1 MIVSDSPL
9 GCSGLLRV
17 SGLPIRYWL
26 AGANPELFEKVTR
39 LERAEDLRRISAIH
53 LAERIG
59 RQLVP
64 NQVVGRRDRAFLLAV
79 RRSLHRGDLI
89 TNVSRE
95 RLLEM
100 NGLSDGDAEVIEDL
114 VATGDGDRAIAKL
127 SSEIETDVANEEAR
141 LLLLPHEIQSESPVA
156 HAILADDQEFEP
168 QLSQKSRR
176 HRNEHEWRCITRA
189 ATGCTPRGWLSHV
202 ALLTVEAVDWP
213 SPLVVTEQL
222 IALWTENI
230 RAVTTPAHL
239 PDDWPAPES
248 RLALNPLRW
257 NVNGSFVCIVADES
271 REHTQLV
278 VKHTALLEAICTAS
292 ADAVLTFEELSQS
305 LGCVSGD
312 EWITLR
318 GFVRHLALL
327 GILQPS
333 APPEIRLERRAS
345 PGYTSNRSARLERDH
360 SGWVDVYRYAEGGI
374 SAKFASDVQ
383 RGVSQ
388 VLRILS
394 LVSDSTPTLLA
405 LALSGTERSWTS
417 IEILRADL
425 DAAEMPKS
433 NREDQKDLDEEVSQE
448 SSSGFDRLVS
458 TIAQQATQCREL
470 IIDSALLDGCGA
482 SNAQFTWPIDCLARV
497 PARGAHFTAVLDQL
511 WPSGMLD
518 ARFVDTLVDL
528 HGAVPHVEAY
538 RQFLQRL
545 EDLTG
550 ILFVELLLP
559 PLRDG
564 AANAV
569 RRPVYTSA
577 WTGDPRAAAY
587 LRAETH
593 PGRYIPLNAIRIRRL
608 AGRLRADVDGRPIWA
623 VYHATRSFSPP
634 WDRLA
639 RVLLA
644 TAPLELPWDFKRV
657 VRALTLMPQRTVVP
671 RISVSGGIVL
681 SPAQWRVSPNELWG
695 RGANTVAKIRA
706 LVRLRNRY
714 SLPRWVYLDR
724 AENQPP
730 IACDLESVYAI
741 RTIERCATD
750 GSLLNVTEMLPAPNQ
765 FHVMDRA
772 HSRADCLANQFHLRF
787 PCDESATAM
796 AARVAPAILSAL
808 GPSDLGTIATRT
820 VAGRFYGAADT
831 SKEGGQYERHR

>member
-1 MIVSDSPL
+1 
-9 GCSGLLRV
+9 
-17 SGLPIRYWL
+17 
-26 AGANPELFEKVTR
+26 
-39 LERAEDLRRISAIH
+39 
-53 LAERIG
+53 
-59 RQLVP
+59 
-64 NQVVGRRDRAFLLAV
+64 
-79 RRSLHRGDLI
+79 
-89 TNVSRE
+89 
-95 RLLEM
+95 M

-156 HAILADDQEFEP
+156 NAILADDQGRPQFEP

-681 SPAQWRVSPNELWG
+681 SPAQWRVSPNELWD

>member
-1 MIVSDSPL
+1 
-9 GCSGLLRV
+9 
-17 SGLPIRYWL
+17 
-26 AGANPELFEKVTR
+26 
-39 LERAEDLRRISAIH
+39 
-53 LAERIG
+53 
-59 RQLVP
+59 
-64 NQVVGRRDRAFLLAV
+64 
-79 RRSLHRGDLI
+79 
-89 TNVSRE
+89 
-95 RLLEM
+95 M

-681 SPAQWRVSPNELWG
+681 SPAQWRVSPNELWD